1 MKQSASALTFTGLAG
16 AVAVAGASQSYGTI
30 INVQPPSNIV
40 GVAPG
45 TATGTK
51 REYWDVDT
59 GTTHATNT
67 TGSDFNFGLYSGT
80 TAYPNEFFTG
90 VYGYGGGAAAY
101 VYNGA
106 SANTYYA
113 FGPGTG
119 KTVGT
124 GGTYASFTE
133 STTSYTLMTLT
144 YNGTSYLAKQT
155 PGNIYY
161 VPFQFTLTSDG
172 LKHNGWVELQSNTYV
187 SAANPGGLKFFAAAY
202 NSVPDGTAAGLIT
215 TGQVGT
221 NAVPEPGTLGALAIG
236 AAALAGVGLKRR
248 RRNGLEA
255 SLAA

>member
-1 MKQSASALTFTGLAG
+1 MKQTASKVTFTGLAG
-16 AVAVAGASQSYGTI
+16 AMAVAGASQSYGTI
-30 INVQPPSNIV
+30 INVAPPTNLV
-40 GVAPG
+40 GVPQG

-59 GTTHATNT
+59 GATHTTNT
-67 TGSDFNFGLYSGT
+67 TGSDFNLGLYSGT

-90 VYGYGGGAAAY
+90 IYGYSGAAAAY
-101 VYNGA
+101 VYGT
-106 SANTYYA
+106 SYYA

-133 STTSYTLMTLT
+133 SATSYTLMTLT

-172 LKHNGWVELQSNTYV
+172 LKHNGWVELESDTYV

-221 NAVPEPGTLGALAIG
+221 NVIPEPGTLSAMAFG
-236 AAALAGVGLKRR
+236 AAVLAGVGLKRR
-248 RRNGLEA
+248 RKNGIEA